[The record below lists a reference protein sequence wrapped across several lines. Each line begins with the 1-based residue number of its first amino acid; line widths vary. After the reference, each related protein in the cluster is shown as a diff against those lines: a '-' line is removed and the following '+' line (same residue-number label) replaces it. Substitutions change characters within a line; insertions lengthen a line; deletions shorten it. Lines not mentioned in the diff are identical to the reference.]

1 MISTKKIG
9 AVISTSILFSGLISN
24 IAFAAPK
31 PSTKPVAATPTP
43 APSGTPKVV
52 NISCSPTT
60 AHGDNA
66 AEYKARR
73 SAIQKPKV
81 QKFTKNKVFT
91 LTTNCGEIVI
101 ETYSK
106 SAPVTTSMIAGLING
121 KFYDKTICHRMIYSQ
136 SAALLQCGDP
146 TASGYGGPSFQ
157 FNDENLPKAQLNN
170 YPIGTVAMAN
180 STQVV
185 DGVLT
190 NQNSNGSQF
199 FIMAGDTTL
208 DPFYTVWGKVTK
220 GLEIVQA
227 VVNNGTTD
235 GQSVGQPK
243 FALAIEK
250 ASVR

>member
-1 MISTKKIG
+1 MITASF
-9 AVISTSILFSGLISN
+9 LFTGVLSN
-24 IAFAAPK
+24 IAVAAPK
-31 PSTKPVAATPTP
+31 PTTKPAAATPST
-43 APSGTPKVV
+43 TPKVV

-81 QKFTKNKVFT
+81 QKFSKNKVFT
-91 LTTNCGEIVI
+91 LTTNCGDIVI
-101 ETYSK
+101 EANSK
-106 SAPVTTSMIAGLING
+106 SAPITTSMLTGLITG
-121 KFYDKTICHRMIYSQ
+121 KFYNKTICHRMIYSEN
-136 SAALLQCGDP
+136 AALLQCGDP
-146 TASGYGGPSFQ
+146 TASGYGGPTFQ
-157 FNDENLPKAQLNN
+157 FNDENLPKAQMNN
-170 YPIGTVAMAN
+170 YPAGTVAMAN
-180 STQVV
+180 SGANT
-185 DGVLT
+185 
-190 NQNSNGSQF
+190 NGSQF
-199 FIMAGDTTL
+199 FIMAADTTL
-208 DPFYTVWGKVTK
+208 DPLYTVWGKVTK

>member
-9 AVISTSILFSGLISN
+9 AVITASILFSGLISDM
-24 IAFAAPK
+24 AFAAPK

-91 LTTNCGEIVI
+91 LTTNCGDIVI

-106 SAPVTTSMIAGLING
+106 SAPVTTSMLTGLING
-121 KFYDKTICHRMIYSQ
+121 KFYDKTVCHRMIYSQ

-157 FNDENLPKAQLNN
+157 FNDENLPKGEMNN

-185 DGVLT
+185 NGVLT

-199 FIMAGDTTL
+199 FIMAADTTL
-208 DPFYTVWGKVTK
+208 NPFYTIWGRVTK
-220 GLEIVQA
+220 GLEIIQA
-227 VVNNGTTD
+227 VVNEGIVPGSTNGEPNFKL
-235 GQSVGQPK
+235 S
-243 FALAIEK
+243 IEK

>member
-1 MISTKKIG
+1 MNFTKKIG
-9 AVISTSILFSGLISN
+9 AVITASILFSGLISN

-43 APSGTPKVV
+43 APSSTPKVV

-66 AEYKARR
+66 AQYKARR

-81 QKFTKNKVFT
+81 QKFTKNKFFT
-91 LTTNCGEIVI
+91 LTTNCGDIVI

-106 SAPVTTSMIAGLING
+106 SAPVTTSMLTGLING
-121 KFYDKTICHRMIYSQ
+121 KFYDKTVCHRMIYSQ
-136 SAALLQCGDP
+136 TAALLQCGDP

-157 FNDENLPKAQLNN
+157 FNDENLPKGEMNN

-180 STQVV
+180 SGANT
-185 DGVLT
+185 
-190 NQNSNGSQF
+190 NGSQF
-199 FIMAGDTTL
+199 FIMAADTTL
-208 DPFYTVWGKVTK
+208 DPLYTVWGRVTK

-227 VVNNGTTD
+227 VVNNGTID

-250 ASVR
+250 ATVR

>member
-9 AVISTSILFSGLISN
+9 AVVAASFLFTGVLSN
-24 IAFAAPK
+24 IAMAAPK
-31 PSTKPVAATPTP
+31 PSTKPIAATPSS
-43 APSGTPKVV
+43 APNSTPKVV

-91 LTTNCGEIVI
+91 LTTNCGDIVI
-101 ETYSK
+101 ETYAK
-106 SAPVTTSMIAGLING
+106 SAPVTISMLAGLING
-121 KFYDKTICHRMIYSQ
+121 NFYNKTVCHRMIYSQ
-136 SAALLQCGDP
+136 SASLLQCGDP

-157 FNDENLPKAQLNN
+157 FNDENLPKSELNN
-170 YPIGTVAMAN
+170 YPMGTVAMAN

-185 DGVLT
+185 GGALT

-227 VVNNGTTD
+227 VVNNGTAD